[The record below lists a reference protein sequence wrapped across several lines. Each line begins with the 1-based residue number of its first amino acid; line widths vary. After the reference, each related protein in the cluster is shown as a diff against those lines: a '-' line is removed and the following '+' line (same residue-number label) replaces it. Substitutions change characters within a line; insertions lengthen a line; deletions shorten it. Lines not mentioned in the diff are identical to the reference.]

1 METNRQETI
10 PQGYK
15 ATALGVIP
23 QEWEIMSLSK
33 AFRVQSGYA
42 FKSERFTTECGIP
55 VIRISNL
62 PIDNKYVDLS
72 DCVYYPP
79 SENIKQ
85 QFIVHQ
91 KDLLIAMSGAT
102 TGKTAIYNYF
112 SNAFLNQR
120 VGVFRQISDQIC
132 CQYLQ
137 AIVESHLFMTRL
149 QPLLIAG
156 AQPNISPGDIESMI
170 FPVPPLG
177 EQRKIA
183 EVLGVWDLAIAKQVQ
198 LVERLT
204 ERKRALMQRLLT
216 AKLRLP
222 GFSAPWKK
230 VHYSDILKEVRR
242 TLTWDEHEL
251 YDLISVRRRSG
262 GVFHRESLYGHEI
275 KTKTLRPALEG
286 DFLISKMQIV
296 HGASGVVPKHLSGMK
311 ISGSYI
317 ALIAKDPKKLNINY
331 FNLWSQMPL
340 FYHQTFVSS
349 YGVHIEKMTFDLDA
363 FMSLSMNLPPI
374 EEQNRIVE
382 VISTATDEIELA
394 QAKLELYHRQKRG
407 LMQQLLTGKKRVTY

>member
-23 QEWEIMSLSK
+23 QEWEVKCIKDFGPVITGSTPPTFDSENYGGSYMFVSPADLSEDK
-33 AFRVQSGYA
+33 KYIT
-42 FKSERFTTECGIP
+42 TTEKTLTDKGFSQARKIPKGSVLFTCIGSTIGKVGIASQDLATNQQINA
-55 VIRISNL
+55 VITDGEYLFYVLSLHSDRIRILANEQAV
-62 PIDNKYVDLS
+62 PIINKS
-72 DCVYYPP
+72 DF
-79 SENIKQ
+79 ERIK
-85 QFIVHQ
+85 
-91 KDLLIAMSGAT
+91 LA
-102 TGKTAIYNYF
+102 
-112 SNAFLNQR
+112 
-120 VGVFRQISDQIC
+120 
-132 CQYLQ
+132 
-137 AIVESHLFMTRL
+137 
-149 QPLLIAG
+149 
-156 AQPNISPGDIESMI
+156 
-170 FPVPPLG
+170 VPPLG

-204 ERKRALMQRLLT
+204 QRKRALMQRLLT

-242 TLTWDEHEL
+242 TLTWDENEL

-262 GVFHRESLYGHEI
+262 GVFHRESLYGYEI

-394 QAKLELYHRQKRG
+394 QAKLELYRRQKRG
-407 LMQQLLTGKKRVTY
+407 LMQQLLTGKKRIPYL